1 MTKTTQTIRLLKS
14 YRFAAGLMFI
24 LPVMVPYWNSRGLNQ
39 AEIGLLQTAFTCM
52 VLILQLP
59 TGRLADIYGRRKLII
74 IGSILAAIGFAGYS
88 LAGGFWGMLLAELT
102 LGLGYSCKSG
112 ADLALLRQRLEEADR
127 VKEEKHII
135 GQLSSFN
142 AAGEL
147 VSAIIGGWAASWA
160 LGLPLWMTVFGISLA
175 IPFAVALPA
184 DQPHKTDRR
193 ANLPMRQVLRGLINT
208 PRMLAITCFSVSA
221 GVATHLFVW
230 LFQPYLQAGDLS
242 IGWFGLTWALFNA
255 TYMLFSWRVSAI
267 ERRFGEGRS
276 MLLILAAPAIAYLG
290 LGAGMSLWLLPL
302 AALFTLSRAL
312 NGPITTHLVHEHTDA
327 AHYATTLSG
336 LAAAQG
342 IIYAFMGPLSGWLV
356 DTYGLQANMLFLGA
370 LLGVTGVICYRLLK
384 QHHLS
389 STT

>member
-1 MTKTTQTIRLLKS
+1 MTQTAQTIRLLKA
-14 YRFAAGLMFI
+14 YRFTAGLMFI

-39 AEIGLLQTAFTCM
+39 TEIGLLQTAFTAT

-59 TGRLADIYGRRKLII
+59 TGRLADVYGRRRLIL
-74 IGSILAAIGFAGYS
+74 IGSVLAVIGFAGYS
-88 LAGGFWGMLLAELT
+88 LANGFWGMLLAELV

-127 VKEEKHII
+127 VVEEKHII

-175 IPFAVALPA
+175 IPFAAALP
-184 DQPHKTDRR
+184 TDKPQESSKQTR
-193 ANLPMRQVLRGLINT
+193 APLRLVLGGLINS
-208 PRMLAITCFSVSA
+208 PRMLAITCFSASA

-230 LFQPYLQAGDLS
+230 LFQPYLQTGGLG
-242 IGWFGLTWALFNA
+242 IGWFGLMWALFNA

-267 ERRFGEGRS
+267 ERKLGERVS
-276 MLLILAAPAIAYLG
+276 MALILAAPAVAYLG
-290 LGAGMSLWLLPL
+290 LGLGMSLWLLPL
-302 AALFTLSRAL
+302 TALFTLSRAL
-312 NGPITTHLVHEHTDA
+312 NGPIITHLVHEHTDA

-336 LAAAQG
+336 LATMQG
-342 IIYAFMGPLSGWLV
+342 IIYALMGPLSGWLV
-356 DTYGLQANMLFLGA
+356 DTYGLQTNLLFLGS
-370 LLGVTGVICYRLLK
+370 LLSITGVISYRLLSR
-384 QHHLS
+384 HHLS
-389 STT
+389 PTT

>member
-1 MTKTTQTIRLLKS
+1 MTKTAQTIRLLKA

-39 AEIGLLQTAFTCM
+39 AEIGLLQTAFTAT

-74 IGSILAAIGFAGYS
+74 IGSVLAVIGFAGYS
-88 LAGGFWGMLLAELT
+88 LAGGFWGMLLAELI

-147 VSAIIGGWAASWA
+147 ISAIIGGWAASWA

-175 IPFAVALPA
+175 IPFAAALPA
-184 DQPHKTDRR
+184 DRPHKSGKQTH
-193 ANLPMRQVLRGLINT
+193 APLHHVLQGLINT
-208 PRMLAITCFSVSA
+208 PRMLAITCFSASA

-230 LFQPYLQAGDLS
+230 LLQPYMQAGGLK
-242 IGWFGLTWALFNA
+242 IGWFGLAWALFNA

-267 ERRFGEGRS
+267 ESKLGERAS
-276 MLLILAAPAIAYLG
+276 MAIILAAPAMGYLG
-290 LGAGMSLWLLPL
+290 LGLGMSLWFLPL

-336 LAAAQG
+336 LAAMQG

-356 DTYGLQANMLFLGA
+356 DTYGIQTNLLFLGS
-370 LLGVTGVICYRLLK
+370 LLCLTGVISYRLLAR
-384 QHHLS
+384 HHLS
-389 STT
+389 PTT